1 MTATPATANVSLN
14 TRALHDV
21 AHAAVRAQRD
31 DDGWWSDPLETA
43 LVAVADAQH
52 SPGARRM
59 AEKALEK
66 LFVWL
71 RSSEPRALGDD
82 AAAAALTARAAFLLH
97 GGSSE
102 ATTRAVEL
110 VGAACRG
117 NELALAPLHVA
128 LAAWALAPLV
138 EDRRQAPWDDIRSSL
153 TRFSTV
159 GVNEGLVLFARAL
172 ADQAAAPADTRIAGV
187 VALDRGEECLLLWLL
202 NATVELNIERE
213 APDDALRPLMVRRTV
228 LLDQLTA
235 ELTQVHL
242 VPQEFG
248 DFNPFDESER
258 DDGETLN
265 LFEATLLDLCLSG
278 DLPQQ
283 ALVTLAEVEQLGAR
297 DARRLRRSHT
307 GAGVAAAVLVTAMAV
322 PICILAEAPA
332 RLTIGVGLTLLA
344 LGIGLSLLVFLRQS
358 DTAWPLQPLTVSLGL
373 ETVLGLFLITEGIL
387 DKALVDDELA
397 TIFGAAFAALP
408 FLIQAVVTRYQKQ

>member
-1 MTATPATANVSLN
+1 
-14 TRALHDV
+14 
-21 AHAAVRAQRD
+21 
-31 DDGWWSDPLETA
+31 
-43 LVAVADAQH
+43 
-52 SPGARRM
+52 
-59 AEKALEK
+59 
-66 LFVWL
+66 
-71 RSSEPRALGDD
+71 
-82 AAAAALTARAAFLLH
+82 
-97 GGSSE
+97 
-102 ATTRAVEL
+102 

-128 LAAWALAPLV
+128 FAAWALAPLV

-159 GVNEGLVLFARAL
+159 GVNDGLVLFARAL
-172 ADQAAAPADTRIAGV
+172 ADQAAAPADTRIADV

-213 APDDALRPLMVRRTV
+213 APEDALRPLMVRRTV

-235 ELTQVHL
+235 ELTKVHL

-248 DFNPFDESER
+248 DFDPFDESES

-397 TIFGAAFAALP
+397 TILGAAFAALP